1 MPTNIDLS
9 RSNRKPWPNVKRK
22 PEEVSSSVLGTQ
34 GGSLGN
40 ALEQSAFGY
49 SYENTFGIMPDLLT
63 SPPPITGQK
72 QLPEGMNAVK
82 PTPIVQ
88 PAPAPS
94 VSDASVQDIVKK
106 IGNIGSGFT
115 KIKLADGTEI
125 GGIAAQPTLPGE
137 GLSTREGT
145 DINVDRPGALPVAE
159 EEQGFFGKVNDF
171 VSSPTFSALL
181 AQAASAIGQ
190 GSPGIQQAAGFAMQ
204 LAQSDASKEYKQAL
218 EEGRNPD
225 EGKDAAILTPE
236 MKQQIH
242 TSFDEKRSAKVKED
256 YTRALTTQAE
266 AVAEG
271 TLTADDKKKQAML
284 ELAVS
289 QEQGYMRNSM
299 MNLGQGHI
307 LDVTSG
313 NIIQAYNYQ
322 TGSAGDSI
330 LGNLNSAAFKTF
342 NDYNNATFA
351 KLAKD
356 NMRQHI
362 IKTKGQAVADLKDF
376 TTIFQNAD
384 KTYNTSAILENL
396 TPEQSQQYSEELV
409 KYTMDHVSGRPAPM
423 RFHQQQVE
431 GVGALRNETRAN
443 EKTTPEGYVVRYD
456 PKKNKWIRIR

>member
-1 MPTNIDLS
+1 MFDQDLKIDLT
-9 RSNRKPWPNVKRK
+9 NRVNTTNFDTPNKEFMK
-22 PEEVSSSVLGTQ
+22 SVFPTLPPYVNPNDTLFDSLIKK
-34 GGSLGN
+34 GSPT
-40 ALEQSAFGY
+40 AD
-49 SYENTFGIMPDLLT
+49 TT
-63 SPPPITGQK
+63 K
-72 QLPEGMNAVK
+72 QLPEGMEAVK

-94 VSDASVQDIVKK
+94 VSNDSVQDIVKK

-145 DINVDRPGALPVAE
+145 NINVDRPSALPVAE
-159 EEQGFFGKVNDF
+159 EEQGFFSKVNDF

-271 TLTADDKKKQAML
+271 TLTVDDKKKQAML
-284 ELAVS
+284 ELAVT
-289 QEQGYMRNSM
+289 QEQGYLRNSM

-342 NDYNNATFA
+342 NDYNNATFLPLAMANKKA
-351 KLAKD
+351 KLLKLHGPD
-356 NMRQHI
+356 YVKLI
-362 IKTKGQAVADLKDF
+362 DLSKDF
-376 TTIFQNAD
+376 KNDDGTTNVQALMQNLD
-384 KTYNTSAILENL
+384 EDQK
-396 TPEQSQQYSEELV
+396 QKYSGELV
-409 KYTMDHVSGRPAPM
+409 KYTMDHVSGRPATM

-431 GVGALRNETRAN
+431 GVGALKDETRAN

-456 PKKNKWIRIR
+456 PKTNKWIRIR